1 MDNQGIHAKAKIIRM
16 NILILSP
23 GRRVEIVEY
32 FKETFHA
39 VGGKVFTLDMSPY
52 APALYSGDEFFRID
66 KDFNHLEYYI
76 DNVLEICKQKEVSA
90 ILTLI
95 DPELVLLSDYKDI
108 FEALGIKVILSD
120 IDFVKQTFDKY
131 GFYCAY
137 KDIINLVETVG
148 SYKEAKKK
156 LKDGTWKYPLFAK
169 LRDGSAS
176 IGIKKIYSSIDFDGI
191 KENPKYI
198 YQPFIDGA
206 EYGID
211 AYFDLITGELV
222 SVFMKKKIA
231 MRAGETDKAISVKS
245 QTVLNE
251 VKQITK
257 IKGLYGPIDIDVFVS
272 NTGEV
277 YINEINPRFGGGH
290 PHAYGCGINFMK
302 LILDNLEGKVN
313 TPIFDNYEEGIMM
326 LKYNGLMFR
335 SVNE

>member
-1 MDNQGIHAKAKIIRM
+1 M

-148 SYKEAKKK
+148 SYEEAKKK

-245 QTVLNE
+245 ETVLNE

-335 SVNE
+335 RVNE